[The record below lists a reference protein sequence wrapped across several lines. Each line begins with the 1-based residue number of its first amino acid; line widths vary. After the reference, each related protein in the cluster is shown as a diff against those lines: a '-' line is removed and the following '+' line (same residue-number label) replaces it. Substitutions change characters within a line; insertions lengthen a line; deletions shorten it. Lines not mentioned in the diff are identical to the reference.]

1 MLIVGLTGRLGTGK
15 SSAGRALAAHGAVV
29 VDADAVS
36 HQVVAPGSPG
46 ERLVLDHFGPAVT
59 TPDGQLDRR
68 ALAQLVFAAP
78 DQRLALDALE
88 AITHPLI
95 RQEVKRQI
103 ADAEAAGAQVVV
115 VEVPLLDDARTAEYG
130 LDVVVMVDT
139 PAELAVR
146 RAVRRGMVEEDARAR
161 MAAQPTD
168 EALRPLATRV
178 LDNSGDPD
186 QLNEQVDTMWLWLQ
200 QLSRS
205 GPGDG
210 PPAR

>member
-1 MLIVGLTGRLGTGK
+1 VLIVGLTGRLGAGK
-15 SSAGRALAAHGAVV
+15 SSAGRALAARGAVV

-36 HQVVAPGSPG
+36 RQVLGPGSPG
-46 ERLVLDHFGPAVT
+46 ERRVLDHFGPAVT
-59 TPDGQLDRR
+59 RPDGELDRR
-68 ALAQLVFAAP
+68 ALAQLVFAAR
-78 DQRLALDALE
+78 DQRLALE

-95 RQEVKRQI
+95 YQEVKRQI
-103 ADAEAAGAQVVV
+103 AEAETAGAQVVV
-115 VEVPLLDDARTAEYG
+115 VEVPLLDDARTAQYG
-130 LDVVVMVDT
+130 LDVVVLVDT
-139 PAELAVR
+139 PVELALR

-168 EALRPLATRV
+168 EARRSLAARV
-178 LDNSGDPD
+178 LDNSGNPE
-186 QLNEQVDTMWLWLQ
+186 QLDEQVNAIWLWLQ